1 LAKRHHLVRGSWE
14 SILGRL
20 EELVLANSGEDEF
33 QEIFKLLLAKVYAE
47 SHHQSEGLFATAKT
61 PEQTARNIDDLLGL
75 AARQWKGVL
84 EDAPTMR
91 LRPDHIAVCVEAIEH
106 VGLLDSNLEV
116 LDALFED
123 LMSKSSKGA
132 KGQYFTPR
140 YVVDCC
146 VKLVD
151 PKPSETVMDPACGSA
166 GFLIHTL
173 TYVKEQNPSLDLKE
187 YARSRVWGADFDPRA
202 IQVAR
207 ALMLVVGDGH
217 SNLLRI
223 NSLLTPTAAP
233 DLFDSTPTAMNEPTL
248 EDLLRTRWSSFSGFD
263 VIMTNPPFAGEVR
276 EPELLGRYQLA
287 RKSGRTE
294 RDILF
299 LERCLSLL
307 RPGGRLAI
315 VLPHN
320 KFASSVWAYAR
331 QWLIQRAQI
340 VAVLGLGR
348 YTFLPHTSQKAA
360 ILFLRKRDHIERSP
374 DKEPILFLL
383 SERDGKNS
391 KGEIIPRGGVAFD
404 APAWVRADHDLSEV
418 VPVFSEFI
426 EANGIEWATHG

>member
-1 LAKRHHLVRGSWE
+1 LAKRHHLVPGSWE

-47 SHHQSEGLFATAKT
+47 TQQDAEFRAVGS
-61 PEQTARNIDDLLGL
+61 PEETARTVDALLL
-75 AARQWKGVL
+75 RATRKWKGVL
-84 EDAPTMR
+84 EDVPEMR
-91 LRPDHIAVCVEAIEH
+91 LRPEHLVVCVEAIQ
-106 VGLLDSNLEV
+106 GIDILDSNLEV

-123 LMSKSSKGA
+123 LISKSSKGA

-140 YVVDCC
+140 YVIDCC
-146 VKLVD
+146 VKIVNPTPL
-151 PKPSETVMDPACGSA
+151 ETVMDPACGSA
-166 GFLIHTL
+166 GFLVHALSHVRDNT
-173 TYVKEQNPSLDLKE
+173 PSVDIRA
-187 YARSRVWGADFDPRA
+187 YARTNLWGADFDGRA

-207 ALMLVVGDGH
+207 ALMLMAGDGH

-223 NSLLTPTAAP
+223 NSLLTPAATV
-233 DLFDSTPTAMNEPTL
+233 DLFSSNPGAQGEPTL
-248 EDLLRTRWSSFSGFD
+248 EDVLRTRLRSFKGFD
-263 VIMTNPPFAGEVR
+263 VVMTNPPFAGEVR

-287 RKSGRTE
+287 RTAGRTE
-294 RDILF
+294 RDVLF

-320 KFASSVWAYAR
+320 KFASSAWTYVR
-331 QWLIQRAQI
+331 EWLGQRAQI

-360 ILFLRKRDHIERSP
+360 VLFLRKRDHLERHP
-374 DKEPILFLL
+374 EKEPILFLI

-391 KGEIIPRGGVAFD
+391 KGEIVPRSGVTVD
-404 APAWVRADHDLSEV
+404 APAWLRADHDLDEV
-418 VPVFSEFI
+418 VPRFWDFVH
-426 EANGIEWATHG
+426 ANDIEWGQSG